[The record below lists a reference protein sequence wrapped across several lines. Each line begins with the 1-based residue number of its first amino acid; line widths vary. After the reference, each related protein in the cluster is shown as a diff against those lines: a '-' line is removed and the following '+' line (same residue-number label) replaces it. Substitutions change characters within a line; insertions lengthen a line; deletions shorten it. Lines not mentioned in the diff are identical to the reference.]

1 MLSVAIGLNANN
13 RPRYLLDVLA
23 SWDRAERFAGRHAVE
38 LRSKVVRQEPGP
50 EAQRCA
56 EWAKTYGWE
65 LVTNDEQLGVLVNP
79 WTSMELDVLPHSPD
93 LMVLAEDDSLVAA
106 DSLMLLR
113 GMVELVDWSTDW
125 DRDRTLFCLNHRW
138 ARPLVDAPDP
148 DNVITEGAEF
158 CPSVWACTPA
168 LWRNV
173 LGPTWDKDYTYRG
186 WDWHL
191 TEGIIPEH
199 GIRVMAPAVSRS
211 NHIGI
216 EGGAHM
222 TPELA
227 PGAHAATFN
236 PHLAQREFRFME
248 RSPE

>member
-1 MLSVAIGLNANN
+1 MLTVAIGLNANN

-23 SWDRAERFAGRHAVE
+23 AWDMATRFGDGEAVD
-38 LRSKVVRQEPGP
+38 VVAQTVRQEPGP
-50 EAQRCA
+50 EADLCA
-56 EWAKTYGWE
+56 ESAVMYEWD
-65 LVTNDEQLGVLVNP
+65 VITNEQRLGVLVNP
-79 WTSMELDVLPHSPD
+79 WTSMQEDVYGDTLD
-93 LMVLAEDDSLVAA
+93 LMILAEDDTLVAV
-106 DSLMLLR
+106 DSLYVLRAML
-113 GMVELVDWSTDW
+113 ELTDELDGW

-199 GIRVMAPAVSRS
+199 GLRVMAPAVSRS

-227 PGAHAATFN
+227 PGAVAATFN